1 MIFNGLFSCCKLT
14 KGQYEDYCFCWPQYF
29 ILIISN
35 VLPTMSAIII
45 SPTVCIFSC
54 YKSPTTVLGMHYLT
68 HGISS
73 LSHSVHCP
81 PGSNLASAGC
91 WRGDVRDVTWVTQ
104 DSKGKW
110 SIEHSDIVSLTV
122 NRKFKMR
129 CKSMRHQWGTKS
141 SCSLWIHSHQPTRLS
156 STKWRAQ
163 QPCGRRSTPTQNST
177 SKILYVIV

>member
-1 MIFNGLFSCCKLT
+1 MVFSIAVNLQTDSMKITAFVDHNTSLKWSVMSCLICLLLLLAQPSVFFLLQIT
-14 KGQYEDYCFCWPQYF
+14 NHCFRYASSYLWNQ
-29 ILIISN
+29 
-35 VLPTMSAIII
+35 LP
-45 SPTVCIFSC
+45 FSFC
-54 YKSPTTVLGMHYLT
+54 QP
-68 HGISS
+68 
-73 LSHSVHCP
+73 HSVHCP

-129 CKSMRHQWGTKS
+129 CKSMHHQWGTKS

-177 SKILYVIV
+177 SKIV